1 MIKPKIIISLF
12 ILLLI
17 ILPFGLFDNRDEIN
31 AVELSDST
39 IGYYQSTTCKIS
51 LLEFYLENLNSD
63 KNFYINEN
71 NYADL
76 NCFGKITGV
85 DKVNDSFMVSIGT
98 NTSGNLIIQSLIWL
112 LFFMLVPSHKKN
124 NKFSSKLLI
133 FIPLIFI
140 FQYIAESRFYNRT
153 NFLYNNELSFSN
165 YYLIGNLIFYTFI
178 TLVIKDE
185 FQTRYNN
192 LINFIPFIFLISF

>member
-98 NTSGNLIIQSLIWL
+98 NTSGNLI
-112 LFFMLVPSHKKN
+112 M
-124 NKFSSKLLI
+124 
-133 FIPLIFI
+133 
-140 FQYIAESRFYNRT
+140 
-153 NFLYNNELSFSN
+153 N
-165 YYLIGNLIFYTFI
+165 YAN
-178 TLVIKDE
+178 
-185 FQTRYNN
+185 
-192 LINFIPFIFLISF
+192 